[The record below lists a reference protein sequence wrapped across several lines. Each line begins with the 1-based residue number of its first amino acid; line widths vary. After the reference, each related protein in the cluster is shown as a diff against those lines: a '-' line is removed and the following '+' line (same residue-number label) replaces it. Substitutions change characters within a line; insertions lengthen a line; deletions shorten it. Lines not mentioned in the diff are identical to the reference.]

1 MWHHS
6 RSFTWMLWASRRTP
20 ASSIAFFL
28 IAVFQLVTEQQ
39 YAVQK
44 ATTGRVSVV
53 VDNNCLLIPS
63 VYYRLLLTCYR
74 PFCAACTEG
83 WVLEQ
88 DSCTKCD
95 FSPAV
100 QYSLIALLV
109 TIQAA
114 VVGIQI
120 AMKVRGGKNRHQH
133 DARVR
138 RTLIRQVLNYL
149 QVVRTGSFN
158 QLLLLQA

>member
-1 MWHHS
+1 M
-6 RSFTWMLWASRRTP
+6 
-20 ASSIAFFL
+20 
-28 IAVFQLVTEQQ
+28 
-39 YAVQK
+39 
-44 ATTGRVSVV
+44 
-53 VDNNCLLIPS
+53 
-63 VYYRLLLTCYR
+63 
-74 PFCAACTEG
+74 
-83 WVLEQ
+83 
-88 DSCTKCD
+88 
-95 FSPAV
+95 

-149 QVVRTGSFN
+149 QVVRADS
-158 QLLLLQA
+158 